1 MQMRVDFNKSTRG
14 SKRMKLARGVKI
26 VALAS
31 ALLLSLMAS
40 SAAAST
46 DDGYGGY
53 GGYGGEGLELGS
65 GTETVIFEG
74 TADDEGK
81 FRYPFEVPSDIE
93 ESFDIFLRGTATDG
107 GPFESSL
114 ATVTPSFAGRTVV
127 LTGQNLEPGS
137 DFSLVAL
144 TPELEPAGPSG
155 EDDSDTEEAGTSPAN
170 GESDTAEQS
179 LAAIGGDGGGSNR
192 IIGGVMVVAL
202 LIAAA
207 VVYALR
213 LAGREAY

>member
-1 MQMRVDFNKSTRG
+1 
-14 SKRMKLARGVKI
+14 MKLAHGVKI
-26 VALAS
+26 LALAS
-31 ALLLSLMAS
+31 ALVLSLMAS
-40 SAAAST
+40 PAPAST
-46 DDGYGGY
+46 DDEYGGY
-53 GGYGGEGLELGS
+53 GGYGGDSLDLGN

-81 FRYPFEVPSDIE
+81 FRYPFEVPGDIE

-107 GPFESSL
+107 GPFEASL

-127 LTGQNLEPGS
+127 LTGQNLQPGS

-144 TPELEPAGPSG
+144 SEDLDPAGPSD
-155 EDDSDTEEAGTSPAN
+155 EDGDDGDEDTEEAGTSPAD
-170 GESDTAEQS
+170 GDGDTVEQS
-179 LAAIGGDGGGSNR
+179 LADLGDDGGNSNR